1 MYRKVVLIFIIPVFL
16 LIFAYNSNID
26 VVYSQGNTP
35 PASEKP
41 KEFEGLVSID
51 CAGINPADCT
61 VNSFIQTAIN
71 ILQWILAVMSVA
83 AFAYFIYG
91 GFVFLT
97 SAGSSQ
103 RVEKGKNILVN
114 TVIGIILILSAFTI
128 IRVIGNVLLQK
139 NVQDYNR
146 FLQDQKQ
153 KNDL

>member
-1 MYRKVVLIFIIPVFL
+1 MIRRVVLIFIIPVFL
-16 LIFAYNSNID
+16 FIFAYNNSID

-35 PASEKP
+35 PPASDKP

-51 CAGINPADCT
+51 CAGTNPADCT
-61 VNSFIQTAIN
+61 INSFIQTAIN

-97 SAGSSQ
+97 SGGSSQ

-128 IRVIGNVLLQK
+128 IRVIGDILLQK
-139 NVQDYNR
+139 NIQDYNR
-146 FLQDQKQ
+146 FLQDQKTN
-153 KNDL
+153 K